1 MIMIITLWLLRRRPP
16 LRERAL
22 VCPSVFNSCL
32 SQETDRRRRLR
43 SVCPDRQELNVAE
56 SSNLMHRCLITTDVC
71 CAILSWQCHKK
82 RSRQGSCH
90 NAQAQNVS
98 YFIFMAI
105 DSSNLV
111 VCCALTRYAKRSK
124 DNGHDVFHIRHETLH
139 NWGVNF
145 RTVFKLR
152 WNTVRLNKLKT
163 AKRLKIKLISHL
175 LAFMNA
181 EFVFVCLSI
190 GFG

>member
-111 VCCALTRYAKRSK
+111 ICCALTRYAKRSK
-124 DNGHDVFHIRHETLH
+124 DMVTTFSTSGMKRSITEEWIFVRFS
-139 NWGVNF
+139 NF
-145 RTVFKLR
+145 
-152 WNTVRLNKLKT
+152 
-163 AKRLKIKLISHL
+163 
-175 LAFMNA
+175 A
-181 EFVFVCLSI
+181 EIQSD
-190 GFG
+190 

>member
-1 MIMIITLWLLRRRPP
+1 MIMIITLWLLRRRPSP
-16 LRERAL
+16 ILACHRRQTVDAVYGL
-22 VCPSVFNSCL
+22 SVLTGKNWMWQKVQTWC
-32 SQETDRRRRLR
+32 
-43 SVCPDRQELNVAE
+43 
-56 SSNLMHRCLITTDVC
+56 TDVSLQLTS
-71 CAILSWQCHKK
+71 AVPFWVD
-82 RSRQGSCH
+82 
-90 NAQAQNVS
+90 NVTRNEVDKDHVTTHRRKMCR
-98 YFIFMAI
+98 IFMAI

-163 AKRLKIKLISHL
+163 AKRLKIKFARSAYADLANLIFNL